1 MVDTNKEEVKDVK
14 VESNKV
20 VFRVL
25 IERLVIAMLVMLLGS
40 VIFKVS
46 LNKYI
51 IITYGSIIA
60 VAVICLPLLK
70 RLNRNG
76 DFKAGKF
83 WATMISVVIPF
94 IGLASIVLCDVMYTI
109 NYIESIDSNIETHQQ
124 IDLLNYDSRF
134 DVILPNDVIKQN
146 GLTLYDT
153 LTMSEQ
159 LRKSYSDDGF
169 DLVIYEDY
177 QQNGEVLEVTVRS
190 NLNQRYTISINTSTK
205 IVDSNIIK
213 SEIDDNVKTL
223 TEMGEPIYSFT
234 PDEKTNFEEYV
245 TNAGYT
251 NDTSLCSVEERKCCW
266 YIYFTDSGNDCYVR
280 VDKKTNEVTEKG
292 NVLKG
297 ERIKEGS

>member
-20 VFRVL
+20 VFRTL
-25 IERLVIAMLVMLLGS
+25 IQCIVIAMLFMLLGS

-46 LNKYI
+46 LSKYI
-51 IITYGSIIA
+51 VVTYGTII
-60 VAVICLPLLK
+60 VIAITCFLLLK
-70 RLNRNG
+70 GLN
-76 DFKAGKF
+76 KKGKF
-83 WATMISVVIPF
+83 KTGEVRVLVLSVIMPF
-94 IGLASIVLCDVMYTI
+94 IGLAVIVLCDMVYTI
-109 NYIESIDSNIETHQQ
+109 NKVENIINNAESQEVSV
-124 IDLLNYDSRF
+124 LNYDSRC

-205 IVDSNIIK
+205 VVDSNITK
-213 SEIDDNVKTL
+213 SEIDDNTKTL

-234 PDEKTNFEEYV
+234 PDEKANFEEYV
-245 TNAGYT
+245 SGAGYT
-251 NDTSLCSVEERKCCW
+251 NDTSLCSIEEKSCCW
-266 YIYFTDSGNDCYVR
+266 YIYFTYSGNDCYVR
-280 VDKKTNEVTEKG
+280 VDKKTNKVTEKG
-292 NVLKG
+292 IVLKG
-297 ERIKEGS
+297 KRIKEGS